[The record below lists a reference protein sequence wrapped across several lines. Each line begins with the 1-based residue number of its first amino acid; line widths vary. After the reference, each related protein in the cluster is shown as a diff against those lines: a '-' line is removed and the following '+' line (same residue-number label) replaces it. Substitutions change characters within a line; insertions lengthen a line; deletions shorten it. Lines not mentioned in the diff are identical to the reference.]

1 MIKAVTIKVNGRLQN
16 VGYRHYARLAANDYG
31 IVGKFVNNDDG
42 SVYIEA
48 QGEEQGLQDFIDYC
62 KKGPAWA
69 RIDKIEIEAA
79 EVNEELTAFDS

>member
-1 MIKAVTIKVNGRLQN
+1 MATQQEIEEVIKMLDEKTEEL
-16 VGYRHYARLAANDYG
+16 
-31 IVGKFVNNDDG
+31 IV
-42 SVYIEA
+42 
-48 QGEEQGLQDFIDYC
+48 DFIDYC

>member
-16 VGYRHYARLAANDYG
+16 VGYRHYARLAAQDYG
-31 IVGKFVNNDDG
+31 IAGKFLNLDDG

-69 RIDKIEIEAA
+69 RIDGIDIQPA
-79 EVNEELTAFDS
+79 EVNEELTRFDA

>member
-16 VGYRHYARLAANDYG
+16 VGYRRYARLAAKDYG
-31 IVGKFVNNDDG
+31 IVGKFENLDDG

-69 RIDKIEIEAA
+69 RIDGIDIQPA
-79 EVNEELTAFDS
+79 EVQEGVSEFDA

>member
-16 VGYRHYARLAANDYG
+16 VGYRHYARLAAQDYG
-31 IVGKFVNNDDG
+31 IAGKFLNLDDG

-62 KKGPAWA
+62 KEGPAWA
-69 RIDKIEIEAA
+69 RIDGIDIQPA
-79 EVNEELTAFDS
+79 EVNEELTRFDA